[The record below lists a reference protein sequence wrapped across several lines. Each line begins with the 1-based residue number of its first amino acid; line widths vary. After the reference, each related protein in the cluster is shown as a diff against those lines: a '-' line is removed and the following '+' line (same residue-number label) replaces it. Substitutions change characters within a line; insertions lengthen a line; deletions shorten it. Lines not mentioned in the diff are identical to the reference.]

1 MGRRKNDRVFS
12 KNDRIAALTTI
23 CERLQDE
30 LAREKD
36 ANATLAKSIVRWLEE
51 HGEHAAPPDVPCAE
65 CETLRERVR
74 IYERLLA
81 AAAKERAEGA

>member
-1 MGRRKNDRVFS
+1 MGS
-12 KNDRIAALTTI
+12 KKDRIAALTAI

-36 ANATLAKSIVRWLEE
+36 ANATLTRSVE
-51 HGEHAAPPDVPCAE
+51 HWRDLADRGWRATCDECA
-65 CETLRERVR
+65 TLRERVR

-81 AAAKERAEGA
+81 AAAKERRGEGA